1 MNFILISDTLSCF
14 SVSKAFLSP
23 TLQNRTEQNRTQ
35 TCFPTCLPCQS
46 GCKTNIQPV
55 TQESNLGVIQDAS
68 SSNGHQV
75 LFIVSPKSPSFLT
88 HQADSQC
95 LSSHSYHFYLFY
107 FRNFPSKLISLASIL
122 TTTTKYLLTSICM

>member
-1 MNFILISDTLSCF
+1 MNFILISDILSLF
-14 SVSKAFLSP
+14 FTVSKAFLCP
-23 TLQNRTEQNRTQ
+23 PLQNRTEHKPATPPVSPIRAN
-35 TCFPTCLPCQS
+35 
-46 GCKTNIQPV
+46 GMTNIQPV

-75 LFIVSPKSPSFLT
+75 LFIVSPKSPSSLT
-88 HQADSQC
+88 HQAYSQC

>member
-14 SVSKAFLSP
+14 SVFKAFLSP
-23 TLQNRTEQNRTQ
+23 TLQNRTEHKPASPRVS
-35 TCFPTCLPCQS
+35 PVKAD
-46 GCKTNIQPV
+46 GKINIQPV

-68 SSNGHQV
+68 SSNGYQV

-88 HQADSQC
+88 HQAYSQC